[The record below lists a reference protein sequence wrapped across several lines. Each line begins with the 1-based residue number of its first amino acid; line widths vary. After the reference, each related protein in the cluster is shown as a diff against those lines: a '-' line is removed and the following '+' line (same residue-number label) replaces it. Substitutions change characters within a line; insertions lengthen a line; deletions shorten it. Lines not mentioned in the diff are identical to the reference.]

1 MKLANKKRVIL
12 EMTALR
18 IMLLSKKLRFRTK
31 IQKKFILKNKTID
44 KLTNDQLINYIN
56 DHDYLSDEKL
66 WVGDNRSVK
75 G

>member
-1 MKLANKKRVIL
+1 MKSANKKRVIL

-44 KLTNDQLINYIN
+44 KLTDDQLINYIN